1 MLIVLQRAT
10 LVLVL
15 AACACT
21 SAPPAEQAPQS
32 QSSAAP
38 ASVAEQAPPSD
49 AIRRADALLEDF
61 KRREAAQAKFDREN
75 PPPKFVPIPRSMV
88 AAARA
93 ASAAAATEAS
103 SNASE
108 TSAPAPDAP
117 AATPTPAGE
126 STRGENWW
134 KHEMQTLQEALD
146 HATARLAEAEK
157 LNFKHG
163 YNDAQAEYKK
173 RAAAVAGAR
182 QAVDRLRDE
191 ARRAGVPPGWLRP

>member
-1 MLIVLQRAT
+1 
-10 LVLVL
+10 
-15 AACACT
+15 
-21 SAPPAEQAPQS
+21 
-32 QSSAAP
+32 
-38 ASVAEQAPPSD
+38 
-49 AIRRADALLEDF
+49 LLEDF
-61 KRREAAQAKFDREN
+61 RRREAAQAKFDREN

-93 ASAAAATEAS
+93 ASAAAAADTS
-103 SNASE
+103 SNASD

-126 STRGENWW
+126 TRGENWW
-134 KHEMQTLQEALD
+134 KHEMQSLQTALD
-146 HATARLAEAEK
+146 QATASLAEAEK
-157 LNFKHG
+157 LNLKYG

-173 RAAAVAGAR
+173 RAAAVASAR